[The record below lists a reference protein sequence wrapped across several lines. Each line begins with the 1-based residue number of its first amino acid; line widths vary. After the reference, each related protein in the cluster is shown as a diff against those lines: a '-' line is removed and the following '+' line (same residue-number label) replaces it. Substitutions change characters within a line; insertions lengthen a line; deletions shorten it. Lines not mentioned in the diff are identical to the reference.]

1 PLALATALPPLAL
14 TTPLP
19 PLPLTTATT
28 VTRPLSS
35 ENTDAQVA
43 APLPMPAAVPQRD
56 RFEIRFIAKEDT
68 VEKLKMVQDLLSHA
82 VPNGDLEEVF
92 DRALTVLAEQL
103 LRRKFAVTNAPR
115 KMPDSPSGA
124 DEPAA
129 VKRAVYLHDR
139 GRCTYV
145 SKDGRRCESRR
156 FLQF

>member
-1 PLALATALPPLAL
+1 ARALIEAATGKTKREVEKLLARLFPEREVPASIRPLGPAPSRAPLALATALPPLAL

-43 APLPMPAAVPQRD
+43 APLPMPAAVPPRD
-56 RFEIRFIAKEDT
+56 RFEIPFTAKEDT

-82 VPNGDLEEVF
+82 VPNGDLAEVF

-103 LRRKFAVTNAPR
+103 LRRKFAVTN
-115 KMPDSPSGA
+115 
-124 DEPAA
+124 
-129 VKRAVYLHDR
+129 
-139 GRCTYV
+139 
-145 SKDGRRCESRR
+145 
-156 FLQF
+156 